1 MERTIARVT
10 TMQSINAKASKME
23 NNKSILYDIN
33 CILQS
38 ELGDRPEATVG
49 GLLNIILHRLEDT
62 NYETLELI
70 EELTAFLVLAA
81 QKERENASKRPRN
94 QRVS

>member
-10 TMQSINAKASKME
+10 TMQAINAKASKME
-23 NNKSILYDIN
+23 ANKSILHDIN

-38 ELGDRPEATVG
+38 ELGDCPEATVG

-62 NYETLELI
+62 NHETLDLI

-81 QKERENASKRPRN
+81 QKERENATKRSRN
-94 QRVS
+94 